1 VGGGP
6 GGALLSWHLARDG
19 AAVTV
24 FDASH
29 PREKPC
35 GGGVTARAL
44 DLLPPAPADDPLPA
58 RFIEACRFES
68 SMGEGVDV
76 PLRRP
81 VAVAARRDLDAW
93 LLRRAVAEGAVHV
106 AERVTE
112 VDGTGRVRTVAG
124 TARGFDVVVGA
135 DGAGSLVRRTLLGP
149 TPKERLVMAA
159 GWFARGTSP
168 MLIRFVPELTGYL
181 WLFPRPGHVG
191 VGICAPLAGV
201 PTKRMLDRLE
211 RDVALSFPALLD
223 DGGVWGDRRVPP
235 DQRASADSFRASA
248 PGAPGAPAQRAS
260 ADSFRASERRYA
272 HTIPSPSADPRSI
285 LEIAGP
291 RWALVGDAGAL
302 ADPITGE
309 GIFFALRSAAV
320 LAQTLRE
327 TGSPAGYPARAL
339 EDFGRELN
347 KAAALRDR
355 FYSPGLAPRM
365 VAYARRS
372 RAIRSV
378 LGDLVLGE
386 QGYLSLKRRLLRA
399 GPRFLLESAASR
411 IFPAA

>member
-1 VGGGP
+1 MNIAVVGAGP
-6 GGALLSWHLARDG
+6 GGALLAWHLARDG

-58 RFIEACRFES
+58 RSVEQCRFES
-68 SMGEGVDV
+68 NAGDGVDV

-93 LLRRAVAEGAVHV
+93 LLRQAVGQGAAHV

-112 VDGTGRVRTVAG
+112 VDGTGRVRTAAG
-124 TARGFDVVVGA
+124 TARAYDVVVGA

-149 TPKERLVMAA
+149 TPKERLMMAG

-181 WLFPRPGHVG
+181 WLFPRPDHVG
-191 VGICAPLAGV
+191 VGICAPLATV

-211 RDVALSFPALLD
+211 HEVAVSFPALIEIE
-223 DGGVWGDRRVPP
+223 GG
-235 DQRASADSFRASA
+235 
-248 PGAPGAPAQRAS
+248 
-260 ADSFRASERRYA
+260 RYA
-272 HTIPSPSADPRSI
+272 HTIPSPSAEPGSI

-291 RWALVGDAGAL
+291 RWALVGDAAAL

-309 GIFFALRSAAV
+309 GIFFALRSATV

-327 TGSPAGYPARAL
+327 TGSPAGYPARAQ

-355 FYSPGLAPRM
+355 FYSAGLAPRM

-411 IFPAA
+411 IFPTA